1 MIARPRVL
9 LVDDDVDT
17 RDMYAWSLEARGFD
31 VLSAGNAASAASMA
45 MDRRPD
51 AIVTDFTLPGEDGF
65 VLATRIRASG
75 GLQDTPMVLVSGRA
89 FVGNTGE
96 RAMEVFDRVLL
107 KPVLPDDLIAEIVPL
122 LLDRAAGRLQRQ
134 LRDVRQRLAGVPRG
148 SDAGRVMT
156 AVTEIAAGEI
166 PPAALLADSAARYI
180 DVNDAACSLTG
191 RTRGELLKMAV
202 WDLTP
207 EVALADGQR
216 AWARFVAEGAL
227 SGAYRLQNVSGEH
240 IEATYAAAAHV
251 LPGCHLSLL
260 NPLPSALHP
269 GESPAV

>member
-1 MIARPRVL
+1 MTARPRVL

-31 VLSAGNAASAASMA
+31 VLSAGNAAIATAMA
-45 MDRRPD
+45 VERRPD

-65 VLATRIRASG
+65 VLATRIRAAR

-107 KPVLPDDLIAEIVPL
+107 KPVLPDDLIGEIVPL
-122 LLDRAAGRLQRQ
+122 MLDRAAGRLQRQ

-148 SDAGRVMT
+148 SDAGRVMS
-156 AVTEIAAGEI
+156 AVSEVATGGAL
-166 PPAALLADSAARYI
+166 PAALLADSAARYI

-191 RTRGELLKMAV
+191 RTRGELLTMAV

-207 EVALADGQR
+207 QVALAEGRR
-216 AWARFVAEGAL
+216 AWARFVADGAL
-227 SGAYRLQNVSGEH
+227 AGAYRLRSATGEP

-260 NPLPSALHP
+260 NRLPPALLP
-269 GESPAV
+269 GESRAV